1 MQQSTWDCAFITA
14 CFLLCFST
22 RLRVVSSESS
32 IRKRRTFLPA
42 NSSAFQLLLHAPPP
56 PCRLQAMGTDCWAVV
71 PIDSS
76 VRPGHTLEGTRLT
89 IVSMCKPTDAGGG
102 EEAAEEAAAGDDG

>member
-1 MQQSTWDCAFITA
+1 VQQSTWDCAFIA
-14 CFLLCFST
+14 ARFLLCFST

-32 IRKRRTFLPA
+32 IRKRRTFLPVS
-42 NSSAFQLLLHAPPP
+42 SSASPQLLHAPPP
-56 PCRLQAMGTDCWAVV
+56 CPLQAMGTDCWAVV